1 MLKAGVRKGIF
12 IVLKYDFKLF
22 EWNQIVRVALF
33 HRHIKIEVEPIMFWL
48 GSVGGGGGGWHVMET

>member
-12 IVLKYDFKLF
+12 ILLKYDFKLF

-33 HRHIKIEVEPIMFWL
+33 HRDIKIEVELIMFWRGGL
-48 GSVGGGGGGWHVMET
+48 GM